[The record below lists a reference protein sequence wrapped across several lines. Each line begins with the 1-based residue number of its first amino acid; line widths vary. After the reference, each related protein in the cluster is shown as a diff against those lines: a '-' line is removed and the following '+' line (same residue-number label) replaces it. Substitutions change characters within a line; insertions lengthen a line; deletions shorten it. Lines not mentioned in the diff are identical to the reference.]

1 MLKKFTH
8 YLFVVV
14 GCLIAAGSINVFLVQ
29 HHLLSGGLAGLGIIC
44 YYLFGIPAGVVTLA
58 LNVPL
63 LIAAWRMLGKKYVAE
78 VLFATVMFSVCLDA
92 TEFMSHQ
99 YITDDIL
106 LAAIYGGV
114 FNGIGFGILFRL
126 GASSGGM
133 DIAAAIVKKYYSFNM
148 GAVVFSINC
157 CIMVMAAFL
166 FGPAPAM
173 YTLISMFI
181 AGRLSDMLTA
191 GFNHRKAVIIIS
203 RSPQEIA
210 EGIIQELERG
220 ATFLDGSGAFYRD
233 EKQVVFSVVRMTE
246 IARLKKIVNRVDP
259 TAFMIFI
266 DANEVMGRGFTLSRR
281 TVTDARAA
289 GDRRLIG
296 SRFDETPEKI

>member
-1 MLKKFTH
+1 MLKKIAH

-29 HHLLSGGLAGLGIIC
+29 HHLLAGGLAGLGIIS
-44 YYLFGIPAGVVTLA
+44 YYLFGIPAGAVTLA

-63 LIAAWRMLGKKYVAE
+63 LFAAWRMLGKKYVAE
-78 VLFATVMFSVCLDA
+78 VLFSTVMFAICLDV
-92 TEFMSHQ
+92 TEFMSRQ
-99 YITDDIL
+99 YVTDDML
-106 LAAIYGGV
+106 LTAIYGGV
-114 FNGIGFGILFRL
+114 FNGIGFGILYRL

-148 GAVVFSINC
+148 GEVVFGINC

-166 FGPAPAM
+166 FGPCPAM

-181 AGRLSDMLTA
+181 AGRLSDMLAA

-203 RSPQEIA
+203 QRPQEIA
-210 EGIIQELERG
+210 EGIIRGLERG
-220 ATFLDGSGAFYRD
+220 ATFLHGSGAFYRD

-246 IARLKKIVNRVDP
+246 IARLKNLINQVDP

-266 DANEVMGRGFTLSRR
+266 DANEVMGRGFTLSRQ
-281 TVTDARAA
+281 TVLDARAA
-289 GDRRLIG
+289 GDSRLIG
-296 SRFDETPEKI
+296 SRFDETP

>member
-1 MLKKFTH
+1 MLKKITH
-8 YLFVVV
+8 YLFIVV

-106 LAAIYGGV
+106 LA
-114 FNGIGFGILFRL
+114 GILFRL

-148 GAVVFSINC
+148 GEVVFSINC

-181 AGRLSDMLTA
+181 AGRLSDMLAA

-203 RSPQEIA
+203 RQPQKIA
-210 EGIIQELERG
+210 DGIIQELERG
-220 ATFLDGSGAFYRD
+220 ATFLHGSGAFCRD
-233 EKQVVFSVVRMTE
+233 EKQVVFSVVLMTE
-246 IARLKKIVNRVDP
+246 IARLKKLVNQVDP
-259 TAFMIFI
+259 AAFMIFI
-266 DANEVMGRGFTLSRR
+266 DANEVMGRGFTLSRQ

-296 SRFDETPEKI
+296 SRFDENP